1 MGSSTEGHRKTQD
14 VAGINQAT
22 NDYSV
27 NCSGSDRT
35 PHSSLSTEEVTLVPG
50 NEGVMLN
57 HDVTGSEPINFPSA
71 DFRLNSAA
79 STTPVASPSVSF
91 QGSSGNR
98 TSLPMAVTPV
108 EDSEHFTQDQNAA
121 PSRRHHHNKHHHN
134 KHHHNEKKRKQWNKR
149 AKLPRPLPDTETCTN
164 CGDTKK
170 QPSGKR
176 NHKRQGRRPA
186 SRHTSGLTDSGTYH
200 PSYSRHHH
208 RYASSGQPSVQ
219 ASSEPLGQFS
229 SSDHSSSE
237 SLYSISSMSIKNDSN
252 SDSLSS
258 SSSSTDLSSN
268 DLPLLPDENFLRPNA
283 DIPSSEI
290 YRRSSATKS
299 CSAAMDDSQNISTE
313 LNTQSDTNLVDQPSR
328 PSVNFAPATYLA
340 KENESTSVKS
350 VASQNRDA
358 NSHVDSELPRDVE
371 EDVCFPMQEESLAYN
386 GIDFDELDNFAS
398 EELQKRMADMVN
410 CRSRQYSVSKP
421 FEPHWKDLSP
431 QRDSTGTSSE
441 VLYDEKLANK
451 PLKSYISPNRESI
464 GSKAQSP
471 HRFSLFSSGENET
484 IHAAAISDLLEDEVH
499 SFRSLLCAEKGVW
512 WLDCLNPTD
521 SEMRMLSKAFSIHP
535 LTTEDIRVQE
545 TREKVELF
553 RSYYF
558 VCFRSFEQ
566 DPEGEDYLEPL
577 NMYIIVFR
585 EGLMTFHFSS
595 TTHPASV
602 RRRARQLRDYVDVS
616 SDWLCYALIDD
627 ITDAFVPLIR
637 AIETETEAIEDSVLV
652 GRLDESCDMLRRIGE
667 CRKKTMGMFRLLY
680 GKADVIKMLAK
691 RCNEKWNMAPTGEI
705 GLYLGDIQDHLITMT
720 SNLSQFEKILSRTHS
735 NYLAQLTSNSIDENS
750 RMNGA
755 LTKITLL
762 GTVLV
767 PMNLITGLFGMNV
780 PIPGQSSD
788 TNSTLAWF
796 FGIIG
801 VLIALIVIGWFAA
814 LRYNAI

>member
-1 MGSSTEGHRKTQD
+1 MMGSSTERHDETRE
-14 VAGINQAT
+14 VAGPSQAT
-22 NDYSV
+22 IDYSV
-27 NCSGSDRT
+27 NSSGSDRT
-35 PHSSLSTEEVTLVPG
+35 PHSSLSTEETTLVPA
-50 NEGVMLN
+50 NEASMSPLN
-57 HDVTGSEPINFPSA
+57 HGVTESEPLDLPSI
-71 DFRLNSAA
+71 DTESNNAA
-79 STTPVASPSVSF
+79 SSTPVAPPSF
-91 QGSSGNR
+91 P
-98 TSLPMAVTPV
+98 TAVAPI
-108 EDSEHFTQDQNAA
+108 ENSEYFTQGHHAA
-121 PSRRHHHNKHHHN
+121 SSRRHRHGK
-134 KHHHNEKKRKQWNKR
+134 KKRKHWRKQ
-149 AKLPRPLPDTETCTN
+149 AKLPRPLPDSEPCAH
-164 CGDTKK
+164 CSHAKK
-170 QPSGKR
+170 RSSGKR
-176 NHKRQGRRPA
+176 HRKHQGRNLA
-186 SRHTSGLTDSGTYH
+186 SRHSSGLIQFSESAADAYH
-200 PSYSRHHH
+200 SSYSQHHG
-208 RYASSGQPSVQ
+208 YNLSGQPTMK
-219 ASSEPLGQFS
+219 ASSEHLGQFS
-229 SSDHSSSE
+229 SSDKSSSE

-268 DLPLLPDENFLRPNA
+268 HRPLLPDENFLLRPNA
-283 DIPSSEI
+283 DADGSSLEPP
-290 YRRSSATKS
+290 RRSSATKS
-299 CSAAMDDSQNISTE
+299 CSAAMNSPQNLPTE
-313 LNTQSDTNLVDQPSR
+313 MNTQSDTNLAEQPSR
-328 PSVNFAPATYLA
+328 PSVNFAPDTYMT
-340 KENESTSVKS
+340 KEDGSASVKS

-358 NSHVDSELPRDVE
+358 TSHVDSELPRDVE

-441 VLYDEKLANK
+441 AVNDEKQVNK

-585 EGLMTFHFSS
+585 EGLLTFHFSS

-735 NYLAQLTSNSIDENS
+735 NYLAQLTSNSIEENS
-750 RMNGA
+750 RMNSA
-755 LTKITLL
+755 LGKITLI
-762 GTVLV
+762 GTLLV

-788 TNSTLAWF
+788 TNTSLAWF

-801 VLIALIVIGWFAA
+801 VLVALVVIGWFVA
-814 LRYNAI
+814 LRYNAF

>member
-1 MGSSTEGHRKTQD
+1 MGSSTEEYKKTQD
-14 VAGINQAT
+14 VAGTNQTT
-22 NDYSV
+22 NDYSL
-27 NCSGSDRT
+27 NSSGSDRT
-35 PHSSLSTEEVTLVPG
+35 PHSSLSTEEITLVPA
-50 NEGVMLN
+50 NEGTMLN
-57 HDVTGSEPINFPSA
+57 HDATGFGPTDFPSA
-71 DFRLNSAA
+71 DSRISNAA
-79 STTPVASPSVSF
+79 SSTPVASPSFSF
-91 QGSSGNR
+91 QDSSGDT
-98 TSLPMAVTPV
+98 TSLPTVAAPV
-108 EDSEHFTQDQNAA
+108 ENIDQFTQLQNVAS
-121 PSRRHHHNKHHHN
+121 SRRHHHTK
-134 KHHHNEKKRKQWNKR
+134 KKRKHWNKH
-149 AKLPRPLPDTETCTN
+149 AKLPHPLPDTETCAH
-164 CGDTKK
+164 CGDTKRR
-170 QPSGKR
+170 PSGKR
-176 NHKRQGRRPA
+176 NRKRQGRKPA
-186 SRHTSGLTDSGTYH
+186 SRHASGLTDSDTYH
-200 PSYSRHHH
+200 QAYPRHH
-208 RYASSGQPSVQ
+208 RYGSSGQPGVQ
-219 ASSEPLGQFS
+219 ASSEHLGQFS
-229 SSDHSSSE
+229 SNDHSSSE

-268 DLPLLPDENFLRPNA
+268 DRPLLPDDGFLLRPNA
-283 DIPSSEI
+283 DVPSSDL
-290 YRRSSATKS
+290 YRKSSATKS
-299 CSAAMDDSQNISTE
+299 CSAAMDDSQNLATE
-313 LNTQSDTNLVDQPSR
+313 LNTQSDTNLIDQPSR
-328 PSVNFAPATYLA
+328 PSVNFAPSTYLS
-340 KENESTSVKS
+340 KENESASVKS
-350 VASQNRDA
+350 VATQNRDA

-441 VLYDEKLANK
+441 ALNDEKLVNK

-512 WLDCLNPTD
+512 WLDCLDPTD

-585 EGLMTFHFSS
+585 EGLLTFHFSS

-735 NYLAQLTSNSIDENS
+735 NYLAQLTSNSIEENS

-755 LTKITLL
+755 LGKITLI
-762 GTVLV
+762 GTLLV

-780 PIPGQSSD
+780 PIPGQASD
-788 TNSTLAWF
+788 TNSSLAWF

-801 VLIALIVIGWFAA
+801 VLVALVVIGWFVT
-814 LRYNAI
+814 LRYNAF